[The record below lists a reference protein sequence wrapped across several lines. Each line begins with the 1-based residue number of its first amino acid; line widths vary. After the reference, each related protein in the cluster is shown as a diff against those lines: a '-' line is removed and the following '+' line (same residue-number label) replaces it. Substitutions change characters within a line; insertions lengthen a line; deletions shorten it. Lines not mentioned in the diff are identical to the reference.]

1 MEPTTSRL
9 TSSDAVAKAAR
20 SAVGVDLNTRFIW
33 GSFGV
38 GVRGESVMRFDGS
51 TVRAETAFS
60 PLTF

>member
-1 MEPTTSRL
+1 
-9 TSSDAVAKAAR
+9 
-20 SAVGVDLNTRFIW
+20 VGVDLNTRFIW